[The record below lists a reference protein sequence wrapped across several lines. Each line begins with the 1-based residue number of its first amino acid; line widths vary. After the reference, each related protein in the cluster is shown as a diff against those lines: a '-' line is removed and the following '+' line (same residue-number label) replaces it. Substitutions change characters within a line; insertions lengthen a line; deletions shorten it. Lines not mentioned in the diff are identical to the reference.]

1 MNVAK
6 SALFISAVCGVLL
19 VTSLVTSAFKSAK
32 QPVKCFHEFVRSE
45 DSVIKIQKYELDG
58 QAGYYP
64 VGRKNG
70 PMLICIICHYKT
82 PQVYDY
88 GDVNKDLSE
97 KKTSG
102 KNYH

>member
-1 MNVAK
+1 M
-6 SALFISAVCGVLL
+6 LL
-19 VTSLVTSAFKSAK
+19 IVTIAFKPADK
-32 QPVKCFHEFVRSE
+32 PVKCVHEFVRAE
-45 DSVIKIQKYELDG
+45 DSVIKIQKYEFDG

-70 PMLICIICHYKT
+70 PMLVCIKCYYKT

-88 GDVNKDLSE
+88 GDVNKDISE